1 MGNSYSLPM
10 PTMRK
15 PPLWSKPGDIC
26 ECKIDGIG
34 LLRNSI
40 ALEAAGP
47 GCMTWARE

>member
-1 MGNSYSLPM
+1 MS
-10 PTMRK
+10 TMRK